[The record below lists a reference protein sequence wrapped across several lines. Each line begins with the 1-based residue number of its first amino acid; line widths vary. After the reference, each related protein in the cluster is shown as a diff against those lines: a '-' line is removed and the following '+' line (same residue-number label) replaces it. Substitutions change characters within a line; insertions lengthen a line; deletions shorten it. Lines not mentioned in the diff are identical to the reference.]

1 MHQVTQVK
9 KASLPCT
16 GSCLCSMWLP
26 LVTAPSSC
34 LPTGNKSSNLGKISL
49 LFSVVLPFCYN
60 PQQYSLLQADFEIS
74 INEIM
79 LQRRLLN
86 PASLAQRMFWSFIPV
101 VNAATMCPCLL
112 LYSIPLGGYITIYV
126 PILLSL
132 IFGAHRERCLQHSYK
147 CQEVKCEYI
156 SLGEGC
162 WVNND
167 RQTILQSSFPSL

>member
-34 LPTGNKSSNLGKISL
+34 LPTGNNSSNLGKISL

-162 WVNND
+162 WVN
-167 RQTILQSSFPSL
+167 ILK